1 MTLEEM
7 KSLPGEE
14 QKKIIS
20 HIRDVRKKA
29 KVVTYSSLYGI
40 REKKLARDLNCSV
53 AFAKSLL
60 DAFWKK
66 NWAVQKVAEDC
77 EVKHT
82 GQSMWLKNPV
92 SGFWYQLRAEKD
104 RFSTLNQGTGVYCF
118 DKWVYYVRKLGIKVS
133 MQFHDEIGFYIQEG
147 KEQVGKDH
155 LQKAIQQTNDN
166 LKLNVPL
173 GVDVKLG
180 KSYAEVH

>member
-1 MTLEEM
+1 M
-7 KSLPGEE
+7 KVLPEEE
-14 QKKIIS
+14 QKKIIKR
-20 HIRDVRKKA
+20 IRDVRKKA

-66 NWAVQKVAEDC
+66 NWAVKKVAENC

-104 RFSTLNQGTGVYCF
+104 RLSTLNQGTGVYCF
-118 DKWVYYVRKLGIKVS
+118 DTWVYFVRKLGAVVS
-133 MQFHDEIGFYIQEG
+133 GQWHDEELNYVLGG
-147 KEQVGKDH
+147 KEQENSQL
-155 LQKAIQQTNDN
+155 LQEAMVMTNSK
-166 LKLNVPL
+166 LGLNVPL
-173 GVDVKLG
+173 GIDIKYGNCYADV
-180 KSYAEVH
+180 H